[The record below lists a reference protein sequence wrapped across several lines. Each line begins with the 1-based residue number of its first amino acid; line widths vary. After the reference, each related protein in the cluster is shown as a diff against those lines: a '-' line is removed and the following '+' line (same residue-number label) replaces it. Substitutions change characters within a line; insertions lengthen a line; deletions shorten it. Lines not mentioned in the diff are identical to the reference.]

1 MEMIKDNIN
10 KVVQA
15 IKMMYKVKKSSI
27 FIFALSELLKSIM
40 PFTTIIL
47 MARVV
52 SELEKNTPVESIIK
66 IVIIGAV
73 IIFAIGIIGAIA
85 EKYALQSTEYSF
97 QAFRQMKGEVALN
110 LDYQQL
116 ISADTKKLRTRITQ
130 ENSWGAGYYTL
141 VNVYRNTCKNLFS
154 LIIAIIIILPLF
166 SAIGGMKNL
175 TALSLFLFFGF
186 VVIAAII
193 TSRFRNKKINN
204 SYKLFD
210 NFSTN
215 LPLLFHFIYY
225 KGLKYSNGKDIRIF
239 KAQSLISSHT
249 DSLHKEHQQSFG
261 EVGRMQSSGY
271 ALHLAVTTLIQG
283 TAYLFVA
290 MQAINGMIDIGS
302 VIKYAGSI
310 FQFSVAFSGLIAM
323 LSQFVL
329 VCGRFTSTIDFF
341 NIPEIMYKGS
351 LPIEKRRDN
360 EYEIE
365 FKNVSFKYPGS
376 DEYALKNFSIRFKI
390 GQRLAIVGMNGS
402 GKTTMIKLLCRLYDV
417 TDGEILLNDVN
428 IKKYDYQEYISIFS
442 VVFQDFKLY
451 SFSLGQNV
459 AANMEFDEEKA
470 KMCLREAGLSK
481 RIGEM
486 PKGLNTP
493 LYKNFD
499 KDGVEISG
507 GEAQKIAIARA
518 LYKDAP
524 FVILDEPTAS
534 LDPISEFEVY
544 SKFNEMVKDKTAIY
558 ISHRLSSCRFCDH
571 IAVFHEGE
579 LVQQGNHESLIKNE
593 SGKYYQ
599 LWNAQAQYYKRADNV
614 SNEG

>member
-1 MEMIKDNIN
+1 MKKIKDNTN

-15 IKMMYKVKKSSI
+15 IKMMYRVKKSSI
-27 FIFALSELLKSIM
+27 FIFALSEMFKSIM
-40 PFTTIIL
+40 PFTTILL
-47 MARVV
+47 MARIV
-52 SELEKNTPVESIIK
+52 SELESNAPLDGTIK
-66 IVIIGAV
+66 TVIIGVV
-73 IIFAIGIIGAIA
+73 IIFTIGILSAIA

-97 QAFRQMKGEVALN
+97 QAFRQIKGEIALN

-116 ISADTKKLRTRITQ
+116 ISEDTKKLRTRITQ

-141 VNVYRNTCKNLFS
+141 VSVYRNTCKNLFS
-154 LIIAIIIILPLF
+154 LIIAIIIIIPILNTVGGVNDFNTISLILF
-166 SAIGGMKNL
+166 IS
-175 TALSLFLFFGF
+175 F
-186 VVIAAII
+186 VVIAAIF
-193 TSRFRNKKINN
+193 TSRFRNKKISN

-215 LPLLFHFIYY
+215 LPLLFYFIYY

-249 DSLHKEHQQSFG
+249 DSLHDKHQKSFSK
-261 EVGRMQSSGY
+261 VGKMQSSGF
-271 ALHLAVTTLIQG
+271 AFHLAIITLIQG
-283 TAYLFVA
+283 SAYFFVA
-290 MQAINGMIDIGS
+290 MQAINGMINIGS
-302 VIKYAGSI
+302 VIKYAGAI
-310 FQFSVAFSGLIAM
+310 FQFSVAFSGLIAI
-323 LSQFVL
+323 LSQFIL
-329 VCGRFTSTIDFF
+329 VCGRFISTIDFF

-365 FKNVSFKYPGS
+365 FKDVSFKYPGS
-376 DEYALKNFSIRFKI
+376 DDYALRNFSIKFKI

-428 IKKYDYQEYISIFS
+428 IKKYDYHEYTSLFS

-451 SFSLGQNV
+451 SFSVGQNV
-459 AANMEFDEEKA
+459 AANIEFDKDKA
-470 KMCLREAGLSK
+470 MACLDKAGLSE
-481 RIGEM
+481 RIENM
-486 PKGLNTP
+486 SKKLDTP

-499 KDGVEISG
+499 KNGVEISG

-518 LYKDAP
+518 IYKDAP
-524 FVILDEPTAS
+524 FIILDEPTAS

-558 ISHRLSSCRFCDH
+558 ISHRLSSCRFCDN
-571 IAVFHEGE
+571 IAVFDQGE
-579 LVQQGNHESLIKNE
+579 LVQQGSHDSLIE
-593 SGKYYQ
+593 IETGKYYE
-599 LWNAQAQYYKRADNV
+599 LWNAQAQYYQ
-614 SNEG
+614 

>member
-1 MEMIKDNIN
+1 MKKIKDNIN

-40 PFTTIIL
+40 PFTTILL
-47 MARVV
+47 MARIV
-52 SELEKNTPVESIIK
+52 SELEKNTPLESVIK
-66 IVIIGAV
+66 IVIIGAA
-73 IIFAIGIIGAIA
+73 IIFAIGIVGAIA

-97 QAFRQMKGEVALN
+97 QAFRQMKGEAALN

-116 ISADTKKLRTRITQ
+116 ISEDTKKLRTRITQ

-141 VNVYRNTCKNLFS
+141 VNVYRNTCRNLFS
-154 LIIAIIIILPLF
+154 LIIAIIIIIPLF
-166 SAIGGMKNL
+166 SSVGGIKSFNS
-175 TALSLFLFFGF
+175 LSLLLFFGF
-186 VVIAAII
+186 VVIAAIL

-249 DSLHKEHQQSFG
+249 NALHNEHQQSFG

-283 TAYLFVA
+283 TAYVA
-290 MQAINGMIDIGS
+290 MQAIKGMIDIGS

-365 FKNVSFKYPGS
+365 FINVSLKYPGS
-376 DEYALKNFSIRFKI
+376 DEYALKDFSIRFKI

-470 KMCLREAGLSK
+470 KMCLHEAGLSG
-481 RIGEM
+481 RIKDM
-486 PKGLNTP
+486 AKGLNTP

-524 FVILDEPTAS
+524 FFILDEPTAS
-534 LDPISEFEVY
+534 LDPISEFEIY

-571 IAVFHEGE
+571 IAVFHKGG
-579 LVQQGNHESLIKNE
+579 LVQEGSHESLIANKD
-593 SGKYYQ
+593 GKYYE
-599 LWNAQAQYYKRADNV
+599 LWSAQAQYYKRND
-614 SNEG
+614 SMCSEG

>member
-1 MEMIKDNIN
+1 MKKIKDNII

-27 FIFALSELLKSIM
+27 FIFALSELFKSIM
-40 PFTTIIL
+40 PFTTILL
-47 MARVV
+47 MARIV
-52 SELEKNTPVESIIK
+52 SELENTAPVDNIIK
-66 IVIIGAV
+66 IVIVGVV
-73 IIFAIGIIGAIA
+73 IIFVIGILSAVA

-97 QAFRQMKGEVALN
+97 QAFRQLKGEAALN

-116 ISADTKKLRTRITQ
+116 ISEDTKNLRTRITQ

-141 VNVYRNTCKNLFS
+141 VSVYRNTCKNLFS
-154 LIIAIIIILPLF
+154 LIIAIIIIVPIF
-166 SAIGGMKNL
+166 NTVEGMKDFN
-175 TALSLFLFFGF
+175 TFSLILFFSF
-186 VVIAAII
+186 VVIAAIL
-193 TSRFRNKKINN
+193 TSKFRNKKINN

-210 NFSTN
+210 KFSAN

-249 DSLHKEHQQSFG
+249 DALHDNHQQSFSK
-261 EVGRMQSSGY
+261 VGKMQSSGL
-271 ALHLAVTTLIQG
+271 ALQLAVTTLIQG
-283 TAYLFVA
+283 GAYFFVA
-290 MQAINGMIDIGS
+290 MQAINGIIGIGS
-302 VIKYAGSI
+302 VIKYAGAI
-310 FQFSVAFSGLIAM
+310 FQFSVAFAGLIAM
-323 LSQFVL
+323 ASQFVL

-365 FKNVSFKYPGS
+365 FKDVSFRYPGS
-376 DEYALKNFSIRFKI
+376 DDYALRNFSIKFKI

-428 IKKYDYQEYISIFS
+428 IKKYEYHEYMSIFS

-459 AANMEFDEEKA
+459 SANIEFDEDKA
-470 KMCLREAGLSK
+470 MACLDKAGLLERFK
-481 RIGEM
+481 KM
-486 PKGLNTP
+486 PKGLDTP

-499 KDGVEISG
+499 KKGVEVSG

-544 SKFNEMVKDKTAIY
+544 SRFNEMVKDKTSIY
-558 ISHRLSSCRFCDH
+558 ISHRLSSCRFCDN
-571 IAVFHEGE
+571 IAVLHEGE
-579 LVQQGNHESLIKNE
+579 LVQQGNHESLIANE
-593 SGKYYQ
+593 AGKYYE
-599 LWNAQAQYYKRADNV
+599 LWNAQAQYYQRSDV
-614 SNEG
+614 MDD